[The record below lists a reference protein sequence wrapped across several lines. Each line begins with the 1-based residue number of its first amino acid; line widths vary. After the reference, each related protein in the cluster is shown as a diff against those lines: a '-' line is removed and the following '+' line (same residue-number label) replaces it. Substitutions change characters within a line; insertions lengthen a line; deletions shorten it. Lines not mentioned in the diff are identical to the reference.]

1 MLTYAPT
8 PRQKAFHDCPAAW
21 RWYCAGYGSGKT
33 TAAVVEALQAA
44 VVTHPG
50 YVGLV
55 AAPTYKLLFQAW
67 FAEWRQWVPQALW
80 RLVRG
85 GPLGEHL
92 LVQTGGKPSTILL
105 RSTDNPWSSEGINAA
120 WALFDEATRETDRS
134 AFDVIASRVRR
145 GYPGR
150 QLSIVL
156 TGPPATRRHWSA
168 LEFGTGPGLD
178 VPGDGLQWGTRRRAV
193 VRARTRDNPYLPRDY
208 EAALRSRPGASRA
221 WARQWLDAEFGAA
234 DGQVYEMFSRDT
246 HVVPAASLAGRQ
258 WRRVVAGVDWGWAHP
273 GATVVCG
280 QDGHGDIYVLAEEV
294 HQRRVVADATVADG
308 WGPIW
313 ERVTDAHRVQE
324 FACDPSGPGNL
335 TVLSRVV
342 RRLGA
347 RAYGAQNDVGE
358 GLRRVTA
365 LLERAASRGSGPARD
380 PALYVSDACVHTIG
394 EFESY
399 ARRKARDGSILEA
412 PAEVGD
418 DAMDALRYAVMA
430 LTRGAGD
437 QL

>member
-8 PRQKAFHDCPAAW
+8 PRQKAFHDCAAAW

-92 LVQTGGKPSTILL
+92 LVQTETGGKPSTILL

-280 QDGHGDIYVLAEEV
+280 QGTATSTCS
-294 HQRRVVADATVADG
+294 QRRCTSAAWWQTPRSRTG
-308 WGPIW
+308 GG
-313 ERVTDAHRVQE
+313 
-324 FACDPSGPGNL
+324 PSG
-335 TVLSRVV
+335 S
-342 RRLGA
+342 A
-347 RAYGAQNDVGE
+347 
-358 GLRRVTA
+358 
-365 LLERAASRGSGPARD
+365 
-380 PALYVSDACVHTIG
+380 
-394 EFESY
+394 
-399 ARRKARDGSILEA
+399 
-412 PAEVGD
+412 
-418 DAMDALRYAVMA
+418 
-430 LTRGAGD
+430 
-437 QL
+437 